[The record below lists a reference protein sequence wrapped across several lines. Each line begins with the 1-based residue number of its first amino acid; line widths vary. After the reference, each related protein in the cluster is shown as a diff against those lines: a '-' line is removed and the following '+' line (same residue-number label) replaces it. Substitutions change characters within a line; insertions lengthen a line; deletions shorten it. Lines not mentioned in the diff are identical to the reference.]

1 MPKVNCSK
9 RDVLVGVP
17 ALIEYANAINRKT
30 WVTLCSGQKES
41 TLKSEQFR
49 KVTWRYWLGSID
61 QLNSV
66 FQEQIMVRWH
76 VTAWKNGMKILMLL
90 VESQTPIT
98 TRRFCCR
105 ILILPYS
112 TEQKLHKVVNT
123 KTIRKFNKY
132 LHERKLR
139 QNAAC
144 LYTFC
149 WKWSSEFYLFAL
161 K

>member
-1 MPKVNCSK
+1 MCPCIYIWNH
-9 RDVLVGVP
+9 
-17 ALIEYANAINRKT
+17 ERKMT
-30 WVTLCSGQKES
+30 SRSRQWYTFWWAKQSSSTKKES

-49 KVTWRYWLGSID
+49 KVTWRYWLGRID

-132 LHERKLR
+132 LHERKFR